1 MTSRVWSTPPEM
13 VDAPV
18 GIQKVGAA
26 GPEAAPDWAA
36 DGAPDWALDWAPDW
50 ARTASAEAFEAAWL
64 MIWEVIDMVFVS
76 S

>member
-1 MTSRVWSTPPEM
+1 M

-18 GIQKVGAA
+18 GIQKVGAV
-26 GPEAAPDWAA
+26 GSDAAP
-36 DGAPDWALDWAPDW
+36 DWAPDW
-50 ARTASAEAFEAAWL
+50 ANAASAEAFEAAWL

>member
-1 MTSRVWSTPPEM
+1 M

-18 GIQKVGAA
+18 GIQKVGAV
-26 GPEAAPDWAA
+26 GSDAAPDWANA
-36 DGAPDWALDWAPDW
+36 
-50 ARTASAEAFEAAWL
+50 TSAEAFEAAWL

>member
-1 MTSRVWSTPPEM
+1 VWSTPPEM

-18 GIQKVGAA
+18 GIQKVGAV

-36 DGAPDWALDWAPDW
+36 DGAPDW

>member
-1 MTSRVWSTPPEM
+1 M

-18 GIQKVGAA
+18 GIQKVGAV

-36 DGAPDWALDWAPDW
+36 DGAPDW

>member
-1 MTSRVWSTPPEM
+1 M

-18 GIQKVGAA
+18 GIQKVGAV

-36 DGAPDWALDWAPDW
+36 DRAPDWALDWAPDW

>member
-1 MTSRVWSTPPEM
+1 
-13 VDAPV
+13 V
-18 GIQKVGAA
+18 GIQKVGAV
-26 GPEAAPDWAA
+26 GPEADP
-36 DGAPDWALDWAPDW
+36 GWAPDW